1 MTNMDYIKMIKL
13 DLDKRGVEYQATVDE
28 AVKKL
33 SIHDTYDEIEETVL
47 NALAEVVAR
56 LDTGDEYD
64 KMGASYTDDGTG
76 QLGDGDNWCLL
87 VGATYL
93 HDGYT
98 CSIRWAFDAAEA
110 DTDDLGDLPYDW
122 EHVYSYQLKTVG
134 ENKYLTGDV
143 NEITE
148 IIYA

>member
-13 DLDKRGVEYQATVDE
+13 DLDKRGVEYQAAVDE

-33 SIHDTYDEIEETVL
+33 SIHDTYDEIEEAVL

-98 CSIRWAFDAAEA
+98 CSIQWAFDAAEA

-122 EHVYSYQLKTVG
+122 EHVYSYQFKTVG
-134 ENKYLTGDV
+134 ERKYLSGDV

>member
-1 MTNMDYIKMIKL
+1 MTNMDYIKMIKR
-13 DLDKRGVEYQATVDE
+13 DLDKRGVEYQAAVDKATE
-28 AVKKL
+28 GL
-33 SIHDTYDEIEETVL
+33 SNADEIEEATL

-56 LDTGDEYD
+56 LDSGDEYD

-76 QLGDGDNWCLL
+76 QIGTGDDWNLL

-98 CSIRWAFDAAEA
+98 CSIQWAFDAAEA

-134 ENKYLTGDV
+134 KDKYRSGDV
-143 NEITE
+143 SDITE
-148 IIYA
+148 TIYA

>member
-13 DLDKRGVEYQATVDE
+13 DLDKRGIEYQAAVDE
-28 AVKKL
+28 AIEGL
-33 SIHDTYDEIEETVL
+33 TNADEIEEATL

-98 CSIRWAFDAAEA
+98 CSIQWAFDAAEA

-134 ENKYLTGDV
+134 KSKYHTGDV

>member
-13 DLDKRGVEYQATVDE
+13 DLDKRGVEYQAAVDE
-28 AVKKL
+28 AIEGL
-33 SIHDTYDEIEETVL
+33 TNADEIEEATL

-98 CSIRWAFDAAEA
+98 CSIQWAFDAAEA
-110 DTDDLGDLPYDW
+110 DIDDLGDLPYDW

-134 ENKYLTGDV
+134 ESKYLSGDV

>member
-13 DLDKRGVEYQATVDE
+13 DLDKRGVEYQAAVDE
-28 AVKKL
+28 AIEGL
-33 SIHDTYDEIEETVL
+33 TNADEIEEATL

-64 KMGASYTDDGTG
+64 KMGTSYTDDGTG

-98 CSIRWAFDAAEA
+98 CSIQWAFDAAEA

-134 ENKYLTGDV
+134 KDKYRSGDV